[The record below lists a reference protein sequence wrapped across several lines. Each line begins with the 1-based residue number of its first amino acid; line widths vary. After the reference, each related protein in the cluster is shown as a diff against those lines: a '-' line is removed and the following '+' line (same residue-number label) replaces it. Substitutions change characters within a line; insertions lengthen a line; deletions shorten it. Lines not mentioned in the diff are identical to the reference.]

1 MSTGNYVIQQV
12 FTCGDEEHHEA
23 ILKTLIKNDSLFKL
37 AKHKYASNVIEA
49 VLNNGKVYHKRYIIE
64 DMIKDTQEEVGGC
77 CVVVELSKDSIG
89 NFVVNKA
96 IEKSD
101 ADLQD
106 KFVEVISHAREDLIS
121 SPYAKYVL
129 ARVDKLVK
137 QRVYNEKGDGG
148 RTTPVSQ
155 LQLGTKPSHPW

>member
-1 MSTGNYVIQQV
+1 MTALTFIILDLPTGNYVIQQV

-37 AKHKYASNVIEA
+37 AKHKYASNVIES
-49 VLNNGKVYHKRYIIE
+49 VLDKGKVHHKRYIVE
-64 DMIKDTQEEVGGC
+64 DMLKDTHEEVGGY

-106 KFVEVISHAREDLIS
+106 KFVEGISNAREDLIS

-129 ARVDKLVK
+129 ARVDKLEKANQILAEEEEV
-137 QRVYNEKGDGG
+137 RNEK
-148 RTTPVSQ
+148 
-155 LQLGTKPSHPW
+155 